1 MKRIILLIAV
11 AVLAVSG
18 YAQNANRSGFFAE
31 ASAGATMGNAPL
43 KNYSVYTVDEGN
55 KIVKYREKVYSG
67 GFMPEVGLG
76 YRWATSNNFAVDVKL
91 KYQYLSDNSKIKLM
105 PGIRY
110 TSAELSKSSNVSLYV
125 SANIGAQGG
134 NDPADDVFRVGFAYE
149 LSVGFNITSKL
160 YAGLIW
166 SAGLGYKEYNYVG
179 HIDGSFEDVNLNDL
193 DNNYHYGLLGL
204 TIGYR
209 F

>member
-55 KIVKYREKVYSG
+55 KIVKYREKMYSG

-110 TSAELSKSSNVSLYV
+110 TSVELSKSSNVSLYA

-166 SAGLGYKEYNYVG
+166 SAGLGYKEYNYIG
-179 HIDGSFEDVNLNDL
+179 HVDGSFEDVNLNDL

>member
-1 MKRIILLIAV
+1 MAV
-11 AVLAVSG
+11 AFIATVG

-31 ASAGATMGNAPL
+31 VAAGATMGNVPL
-43 KNYSVYTVDEGN
+43 KSYDVYMFYEGYDKN
-55 KIVKYREKVYSG
+55 IVKYREKVYSN
-67 GFMPEVGLG
+67 GFMPEIGFG
-76 YRWATSNNFAVDVKL
+76 YRWATAKNLAVDVKL

-110 TSAELSKSSNVSLYV
+110 TSSELSENSNISLYA

-149 LSVGFNITSKL
+149 LSVGLNITSKL

-166 SAGLGYKEYNYVG
+166 SAGLGYKEYNY
-179 HIDGSFEDVNLNDL
+179 INNSDGGFYDINLS